1 MVIWDWR
8 SDRSAISS
16 ETVCRRLLL
25 ESSGGDCWFE
35 EGAGE
40 LGTIGGGGGLGEAA
54 PGVRFARSFGVD
66 FSSRA
71 SRELSSRLKL
81 VRTKGTVRASLIV
94 KLGDEGAMDEE
105 TTAFALAFC
114 RWASW
119 NGRGVNSDSA
129 MRRRRGGDGQ
139 VSLLELPWPSV
150 PRLLQRPTSSRR
162 RSRTKG

>member
-1 MVIWDWR
+1 VVIWDWR

-81 VRTKGTVRASLIV
+81 VRTKGTVRALLIV

-105 TTAFALAFC
+105 TTAFALTFC

-119 NGRGVNSDSA
+119 NGEGR
-129 MRRRRGGDGQ
+129 
-139 VSLLELPWPSV
+139 
-150 PRLLQRPTSSRR
+150 
-162 RSRTKG
+162 